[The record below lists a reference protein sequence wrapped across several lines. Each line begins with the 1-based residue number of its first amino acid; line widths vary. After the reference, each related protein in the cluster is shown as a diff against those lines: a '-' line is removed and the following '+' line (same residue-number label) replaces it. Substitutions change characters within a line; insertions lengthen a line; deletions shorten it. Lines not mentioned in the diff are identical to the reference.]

1 MKIIARKGFTLIE
14 IVVACVIMAALF
26 ITCVTIIL
34 ATYSSFS
41 KDKARYLIA
50 QEANN
55 LKEELKLYV
64 TDDTSVTDN
73 APGSPAW
80 HLPQDTSFPIRYALA
95 TGSSHTVT
103 ANLPEGATMYY
114 VVTDSPYQGRINK
127 SVTIT
132 VDWTPK

>member
-1 MKIIARKGFTLIE
+1 
-14 IVVACVIMAALF
+14 MAALF
-26 ITCVTIIL
+26 VTCVTIIL

-41 KDKARYLIA
+41 KDKAKYLIA

-73 APGSPAW
+73 APGSPVW
-80 HLPQDTSFPIRYALA
+80 HLPEDTSLPVRYALA
-95 TGSSHTVT
+95 PGTHIVT
-103 ANLPEGATMYY
+103 TRLPLAIRQDYGATMYY
-114 VVTDSPYQGRINK
+114 IVTDSTYQGRKIS

-132 VDWTPK
+132 VDWAPQ